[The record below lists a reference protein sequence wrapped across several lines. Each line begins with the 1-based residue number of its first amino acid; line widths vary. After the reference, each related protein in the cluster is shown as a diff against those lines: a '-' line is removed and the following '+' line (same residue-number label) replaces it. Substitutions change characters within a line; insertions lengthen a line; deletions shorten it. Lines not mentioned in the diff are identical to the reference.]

1 MSAPLLRVRGLR
13 KRFGGVRATDGLDL
27 DVAAGE
33 IHALIG
39 PNGAGKSTLIGQL
52 SGALRPD
59 AGSIE
64 FGGVDITREPTPA
77 RVARGLARSFQV
89 TSLFPRFTVRENV
102 RLAVQARAGSS
113 FRLWGRAVAETGLN
127 RDTDAV
133 LERVDL
139 TRHADRLACAL
150 GHGEQRQLELALAL
164 AGRPRLVLL
173 DEPMAGMSPTESAA
187 LVRLI
192 GSLKGSAALLL
203 VEHDMDA
210 VFALAD
216 RISVLVTGR
225 VIATGAPEAIRS
237 DRAVREAYLGDGP

>member
-1 MSAPLLRVRGLR
+1 MSAPLLRVRDLR
-13 KRFGGVRATDGLDL
+13 KSYGGVRATDGVNLE
-27 DVAAGE
+27 VAPGE

-59 AGSIE
+59 TGTIE
-64 FGGVDITREPTPA
+64 FDGVDVTREPTFA

-89 TSLFPRFTVRENV
+89 TSVFPRFTVLENV
-102 RLAVQARAGSS
+102 RLAVQARSGSS
-113 FRLWGRAVAETGLN
+113 FRFWGRAASEDDLVRDASAILDRVGLAE
-127 RDTDAV
+127 RA
-133 LERVDL
+133 
-139 TRHADRLACAL
+139 ASLASEL

-187 LVRLI
+187 MVRLI
-192 GSLKGSAALLL
+192 GGLKDSAALLL

-210 VFALAD
+210 VFALSN
-216 RISVLVTGR
+216 RISVLVAGR
-225 VIATGAPEAIRS
+225 VVATGTPDAIRS
-237 DRAVREAYLGDGP
+237 DRAVREAYLGDGH